1 MLSAA
6 WHRYIFL
13 FGLIGL
19 AAGMLF
25 GTVPTSIP
33 QIILAANWLLEG
45 NFKWKWQ
52 QLKSNKIF
60 WILASLFFLHV
71 IGMTYT
77 ENIERGLD
85 DLRNKMPLLVLP
97 LILFSTKPLS
107 IKEFKLLFGFFFL
120 SVFVSSVCCYLVYA
134 GFTKKVIIDI
144 RKASVFMSHIR
155 FSLFIAFA
163 IIGLIYYSFK
173 EKPLWIKISSVI
185 ATFWLLFFMYKLEM
199 ATGFISL
206 VLVGG
211 LLLVLFILKWLPK
224 KVSLALVILITS
236 SAGFVLNSALSSL
249 NMYDRE
255 SSNKS
260 NTMLEKTKNGRYYL
274 QDTVFGLAENG
285 NLITININDYEL
297 QKEWDLRSSIR
308 FDGADKLGNG
318 LRYTLLR
325 YMASKGLTKDSVGIV
340 SLSQQDIAN
349 VENGSSNYKY
359 SLNSGLATK
368 WRELIWEYIKYK
380 RGENPSG
387 HTLSMRLEFWKTA
400 IYVIGDHPVFG
411 VGTGDI
417 QDSFNSKY
425 IETNTQLDVVWRLRC
440 HNQYLAIGVAFGCVG
455 LLLFMFY
462 LLYPAIVLRKDL
474 HYLYWPFFLIALLSF
489 FTEDTLETQS
499 GVTFFIF
506 FQTLFLWLGSASPT
520 LKTSTEGVKQSTT
533 V

>member
-33 QIILAANWLLEG
+33 QIILAANWLLDG

-52 QLKSNKIF
+52 QLKSSRHGVI

-77 ENIERGLD
+77 DNIQRGLD

-97 LILFSTKPLS
+97 LILFTTKPLS
-107 IKEFKLLFGFFFL
+107 IKELKLLFGFFFL
-120 SVFVSSVCCYLVYA
+120 SVFVSSICCYLVYA

-163 IIGLIYYSFK
+163 IIGLLYYSVK
-173 EKPLWIKISSVI
+173 EKRLWIKICCFISTI
-185 ATFWLLFFMYKLEM
+185 WLLFFMYKLEM

-206 VLVGG
+206 ILVGG
-211 LLLVLFILKWLPK
+211 LLLVLFSLKWLPK
-224 KVSLALVILITS
+224 KVSLALVLCICIA
-236 SAGFVLNSALSSL
+236 SAFVFKSALSSL
-249 NMYDRE
+249 HMYDKISTN
-255 SSNKS
+255 SSN
-260 NTMLEKTKNGRYYL
+260 TLLQKTKNGNIYL

-285 NLITININDYEL
+285 NLITININDREL
-297 QKEWDLRSSIR
+297 EKEWNLRSAIR
-308 FDGADKLGNG
+308 FDATDKLGNG

-325 YMASKGLTKDSVGIV
+325 YMASKGITKDSLGIA
-340 SLSQQDIAN
+340 SLSQQDVLNI
-349 VENGSSNYKY
+349 ENGSSNYKY
-359 SLNSGLATK
+359 SLNSGLVTK
-368 WRELIWEYIKYK
+368 WRELVWEYIKYK

-400 IYVIGDHPVFG
+400 VYIICDFPVFG

-417 QDSFNSKY
+417 QDSFDSKY
-425 IETNTQLDVVWRLRC
+425 IETNSQLDIVWRLRC

-455 LLLFMFY
+455 FLLFVFY
-462 LLYPAIVLRKDL
+462 LLYPAFVLRKNI

-506 FQTLFLWLGSASPT
+506 FQTLFLWLASFKETHSIKNPSAS
-520 LKTSTEGVKQSTT
+520 
-533 V
+533 

>member
-45 NFKWKWQ
+45 NFNWKWQ
-52 QLKSNKIF
+52 HLKLSRHGVI
-60 WILASLFFLHV
+60 WVLASLFFLHV

-77 ENIERGLD
+77 DNIQRGLD
-85 DLRNKMPLLVLP
+85 DLRNKMPLLILP

-107 IKEFKLLFGFFFL
+107 IKEFKLLFGIFFL

-163 IIGLIYYSFK
+163 IIGLLYYSIK
-173 EKPLWIKISSVI
+173 EKQLWIKIFCIISTI
-185 ATFWLLFFMYKLEM
+185 WLLFFMYTLEM

-206 VLVGG
+206 ILVGG
-211 LLLVLFILKWLPK
+211 FLLIIFSLKWLPK
-224 KVSLALVILITS
+224 KVSLALVLCICMA
-236 SAGFVLNSALSSL
+236 SAFVLKSALSSL
-249 NMYDRE
+249 QMYDK
-255 SSNKS
+255 NLT
-260 NTMLEKTKNGRYYL
+260 NQANVLLEKTKNGKPYL
-274 QDTVFGLAENG
+274 QDTVYNLAENG
-285 NLITININDYEL
+285 NLIGLNINYEEL
-297 QKEWDLRSSIR
+297 EKEWNKRSSIPYNHP
-308 FDGADKLGNG
+308 DKLDNNI
-318 LRYTLLR
+318 RYTVLR
-325 YMASKGLTKDSVGIV
+325 YMTSMGLTKDSMGIA
-340 SLSQQDIAN
+340 SLSQEDILN
-349 VENGSSNYKY
+349 IENGSSNYKY
-359 SLNSGLATK
+359 SINSGLVTK
-368 WRELIWEYIKYK
+368 WRELVWEYIKYK

-400 IYVIGDHPVFG
+400 SYIICDHPVFG

-417 QDSFNSKY
+417 QDAFNSMY
-425 IETNTQLDVVWRLRC
+425 IEKNSQLDLVWRLRC
-440 HNQYLAIGVAFGCVG
+440 HNQYLAIGVAFGGVG
-455 LLLFMFY
+455 LLLFVFY
-462 LLYPAIVLRKDL
+462 LLYPAIVLRKNI

-506 FQTLFLWLGSASPT
+506 FQTLFLWLASFNENPSTKKPT
-520 LKTSTEGVKQSTT
+520 E
-533 V
+533 

>member
-6 WHRYIFL
+6 WHRHIFL

-45 NFKWKWQ
+45 NFSWKWQ

-77 ENIERGLD
+77 DNIQRGLD
-85 DLRNKMPLLVLP
+85 DLRNKIPLLILP

-107 IKEFKLLFGFFFL
+107 SKEIKWLFGFFFL
-120 SVFVSSVCCYLVYA
+120 SVIVSSVCCYLVYA

-163 IIGLIYYSFK
+163 IIGMLYSSIK
-173 EKPLWIKISSVI
+173 EKQTIIKIACVAS
-185 ATFWLLFFMYKLEM
+185 TGWLLFFMYKLEM
-199 ATGFISL
+199 ATGFMSL
-206 VLVGG
+206 VLVGS
-211 LLLVLFILKWLPK
+211 LLLILFSLKWLPN
-224 KVSLALVILITS
+224 KVSLALVILITI
-236 SAGFVLNSALSSL
+236 SAGLVLKTALFSL
-249 NMYDRE
+249 NMYDQK
-255 SSNKS
+255 SSKQENV
-260 NTMLEKTKNGRYYL
+260 MLEKTKNGRYYL
-274 QDTVFGLAENG
+274 QDTIFGLAENG

-297 QKEWDLRSSIR
+297 EKEWNSRSSVR
-308 FDGADKLGNG
+308 FDGNDKLGNG

-325 YMASKGLTKDSVGIV
+325 YMASKGITKDSVGV
-340 SLSQQDIAN
+340 ASLSQQDIQAI
-349 VENGSSNYKY
+349 ENGSSNYKY
-359 SLNSGLATK
+359 SLNSGLVTK
-368 WRELIWEYIKYK
+368 WRELVWEYIKYK

-387 HTLSMRLEFWKTA
+387 HTLTMRLEFWKTA
-400 IYVIGDHPVFG
+400 SYIIYDHPIFG

-417 QDSFNSKY
+417 QDAFNNMYVETNSK
-425 IETNTQLDVVWRLRC
+425 LDLVWRLRC
-440 HNQYLAIGVAFGCVG
+440 HNQYLAIGVAFGFVG
-455 LLLFMFY
+455 LLLFIFY
-462 LLYPAIVLRKDL
+462 LLYPAVALRKQL

-489 FTEDTLETQS
+489 VTEDTLETQS

-506 FQTLFLWLGSASPT
+506 FHTFFLWLASFKKIDSIKKPT
-520 LKTSTEGVKQSTT
+520 A
-533 V
+533 

>member
-77 ENIERGLD
+77 ENIQRGLD

-163 IIGLIYYSFK
+163 IIGLLYYSIK
-173 EKPLWIKISSVI
+173 EKQIWIKISCVI

-199 ATGFISL
+199 ATGFLSL

-211 LLLVLFILKWLPK
+211 LLLVLFSLKWLPK
-224 KVSLALVILITS
+224 KVSLALVILITT

-249 NMYDRE
+249 NMYDKIP
-255 SSNKS
+255 SKQT
-260 NTMLEKTKNGRYYL
+260 NTLLEKTKNGRYYL
-274 QDTVFGLAENG
+274 QDTIFGLAENG
-285 NLITININDYEL
+285 NLITININDY
-297 QKEWDLRSSIR
+297 W
-308 FDGADKLGNG
+308 
-318 LRYTLLR
+318 Y
-325 YMASKGLTKDSVGIV
+325 
-340 SLSQQDIAN
+340 DI
-349 VENGSSNYKY
+349 
-359 SLNSGLATK
+359 
-368 WRELIWEYIKYK
+368 
-380 RGENPSG
+380 
-387 HTLSMRLEFWKTA
+387 
-400 IYVIGDHPVFG
+400 
-411 VGTGDI
+411 
-417 QDSFNSKY
+417 
-425 IETNTQLDVVWRLRC
+425 
-440 HNQYLAIGVAFGCVG
+440 
-455 LLLFMFY
+455 
-462 LLYPAIVLRKDL
+462 
-474 HYLYWPFFLIALLSF
+474 
-489 FTEDTLETQS
+489 
-499 GVTFFIF
+499 
-506 FQTLFLWLGSASPT
+506 
-520 LKTSTEGVKQSTT
+520 
-533 V
+533 

>member
-6 WHRYIFL
+6 WHRHIFL

-77 ENIERGLD
+77 ENIQRGLD

-107 IKEFKLLFGFFFL
+107 IKEFKLLFGVFFL
-120 SVFVSSVCCYLVYA
+120 SVFVSSICCYLVYA
-134 GFTKKVIIDI
+134 GFTKKVIIDV

-163 IIGLIYYSFK
+163 IIGLLYYSIK
-173 EKPLWIKISSVI
+173 EKQIWTKISCAISTV
-185 ATFWLLFFMYKLEM
+185 WLLFFMYKLEM

-206 VLVGG
+206 VLVGS
-211 LLLVLFILKWLPK
+211 LLLILFSLKWLPK
-224 KVSLALVILITS
+224 KVSLALVLCILIAS
-236 SAGFVLNSALSSL
+236 VFVLKSALSSL
-249 NMYDRE
+249 DMYNKN
-255 SSNKS
+255 SSNS
-260 NTMLEKTKNGRYYL
+260 ANILLEKTKSGGVYL
-274 QDTVFGLAENG
+274 QDTIFGLAENG
-285 NLITININDYEL
+285 NLITININDREL
-297 QKEWDLRSSIR
+297 EKEWNLRSSIR
-308 FDGADKLGNG
+308 FDGTDKLGNG

-325 YMASKGLTKDSVGIV
+325 YMASKGLTKDSVGII
-340 SLSQQDIAN
+340 SLSQQDILN
-349 VENGSSNYKY
+349 IENGSSNYKY
-359 SLNSGLATK
+359 GLNSGLATK
-368 WRELIWEYIKYK
+368 WRELVWEYIKYK

-400 IYVIGDHPVFG
+400 SYIIGDHPVFG

-417 QDSFNSKY
+417 QDSFNNKY
-425 IETNTQLDVVWRLRC
+425 VETNSQLEVVWRLRC
-440 HNQYLAIGVAFGCVG
+440 HNQYFAIGVAFGCVG

-462 LLYPAIVLRKDL
+462 LLYPAIVLRKDI

-489 FTEDTLETQS
+489 VTEDTLETQS

-506 FQTLFLWLGSASPT
+506 FQTLFLWLASFKEIKPIKKPT
-520 LKTSTEGVKQSTT
+520 
-533 V
+533 

>member
-6 WHRYIFL
+6 WHRHIFL

-77 ENIERGLD
+77 ENIQRGLD

-120 SVFVSSVCCYLVYA
+120 SVFVSSICCYLVYA
-134 GFTKKVIIDI
+134 GFTKKVIIDV

-163 IIGLIYYSFK
+163 IIGLLYYSIK
-173 EKPLWIKISSVI
+173 EKQIWIKISCAISTV
-185 ATFWLLFFMYKLEM
+185 WLLFFMYKLEM

-206 VLVGG
+206 VLVGS
-211 LLLVLFILKWLPK
+211 LLLILFSLKWLPK
-224 KVSLALVILITS
+224 KVSLALVLCILIA
-236 SAGFVLNSALSSL
+236 SAFVLKSALSSL
-249 NMYDRE
+249 DMYNKN
-255 SSNKS
+255 SSNS
-260 NTMLEKTKNGRYYL
+260 ANILLEKTKSGGVYL
-274 QDTVFGLAENG
+274 QDTIFGLAENG
-285 NLITININDYEL
+285 NLITININDREL
-297 QKEWDLRSSIR
+297 EKEWNLRSSIR

-325 YMASKGLTKDSVGIV
+325 YMASKGLTKDSVGII
-340 SLSQQDIAN
+340 SLSQQDILN
-349 VENGSSNYKY
+349 IENGSSNYKY

-368 WRELIWEYIKYK
+368 WRELVWEYIKYK

-400 IYVIGDHPVFG
+400 SYIIGDHPVFG

-417 QDSFNSKY
+417 QDSFNNKY
-425 IETNTQLDVVWRLRC
+425 VETNSQLEVVWRLRC
-440 HNQYLAIGVAFGCVG
+440 HNQYFAIGVAFGCVG

-462 LLYPAIVLRKDL
+462 LLYPAIVLRKDI

-489 FTEDTLETQS
+489 VTEDTLETQS

-506 FQTLFLWLGSASPT
+506 FQTLFLWLASFKEIKPIKKPT
-520 LKTSTEGVKQSTT
+520 
-533 V
+533 